1 MCIRLLYYYTLRDVQ
16 VHWAW
21 KLHVAYEVSLGMN
34 YLHTARD
41 RPVIHGDLK
50 INNILISYGYH
61 AKVSNQLVFI

>member
-1 MCIRLLYYYTLRDVQ
+1 MHNVQ

-41 RPVIHGDLK
+41 RSVVHGDVK
-50 INNILISYGYH
+50 IRNVLIGH
-61 AKVSNQLVFI
+61 GFRAKVYRAVTNFMF